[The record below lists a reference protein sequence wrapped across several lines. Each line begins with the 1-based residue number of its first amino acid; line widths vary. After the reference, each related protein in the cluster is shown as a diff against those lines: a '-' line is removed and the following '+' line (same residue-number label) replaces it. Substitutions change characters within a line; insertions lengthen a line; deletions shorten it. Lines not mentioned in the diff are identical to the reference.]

1 MKTRHTLTAALAA
14 GAALTLAGCGGSYDD
29 SRDLYEELR
38 VEIGCDTV
46 DSDDFDSYMEGE
58 VADGFPA
65 FDTVEG
71 DCQLGDD
78 NVSIAAGVPHDVKGE
93 EVLEAMAEQD
103 SEGYAVQSGKWVV
116 LVDGTDQEDL
126 AFADAAQEELG
137 GKVVHF
143 SGSGVEKV

>member
-1 MKTRHTLTAALAA
+1 M
-14 GAALTLAGCGGSYDD
+14 
-29 SRDLYEELR
+29 
-38 VEIGCDTV
+38 EIGCDTI

-78 NVSIAAGVPHDVKGE
+78 DVSIAAVVPHDVNGE
-93 EVLEAMAEQD
+93 DFLEAMGAQD
-103 SEGYAVQSGKWVV
+103 SDGYAVQSGKWVV

-126 AFADAAQEELG
+126 AFAKAAKDELG

-143 SGSGVEKV
+143 SGAGVEKV